1 MFQTNK
7 QFREMVPY
15 ALWWIVGQD
24 IVYIF
29 SSNNLFNSKVFIPFN
44 LLILFL
50 QKFNPTEMIRKV
62 GKIYVGTVYN
72 SKTTQIFALKDYV
85 VIILQTN
92 RISKYLLMQK
102 KIHFLWKTCAFENVC
117 FPHIQCD
124 SHALFFIMANVET
137 MVIGN
142 REKKR
147 IAKVE

>member
-1 MFQTNK
+1 
-7 QFREMVPY
+7 MVPY

-29 SSNNLFNSKVFIPFN
+29 SSNNFFNSKVFIPFN

-92 RISKYLLMQK
+92 RISKYLLM
-102 KIHFLWKTCAFENVC
+102 
-117 FPHIQCD
+117 
-124 SHALFFIMANVET
+124 
-137 MVIGN
+137 
-142 REKKR
+142 
-147 IAKVE
+147 